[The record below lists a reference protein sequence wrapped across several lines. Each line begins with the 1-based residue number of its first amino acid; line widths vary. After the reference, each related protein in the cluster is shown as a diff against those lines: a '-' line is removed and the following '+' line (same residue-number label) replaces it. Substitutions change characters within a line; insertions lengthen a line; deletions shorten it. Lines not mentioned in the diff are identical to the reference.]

1 MVIFILKYF
10 GLKKGIV
17 GYNFVVNHV
26 AVNSQIISPNE
37 HESHYLFDI
46 VFNNNSE
53 IDPEVITGDMH
64 VRRVTHQVIPSKA
77 RQGSELYD
85 LELNALPN
93 SERKEGTIAWH

>member
-1 MVIFILKYF
+1 MFPKYHTLQSRHSKKYF
-10 GLKKGIV
+10 GLKEGIV

-64 VRRVTHQVIPSKA
+64 SINC
-77 RQGSELYD
+77 
-85 LELNALPN
+85 LN
-93 SERKEGTIAWH
+93 